1 VGTSSPD
8 LDSPKGSPD
17 VSSATNAAARIQ
29 NYIRTNASRGRDLER
44 VGPFL
49 ATFSP
54 HTDNPYLNYAIPDA
68 DARPTAEDADALA
81 TAFEQR
87 DRKPRLEFL
96 PSLAPAVEP
105 ALTACGYT
113 VDDRLPL
120 MDCPPEAVVDQPVP
134 HGIELVCPE
143 TDDEILDLLTVQHD
157 TYGDLRR
164 PTADDVVRHRKGRAA
179 GVLTLL
185 ARDLDTGRPAG
196 GGLCDAIHD
205 GIAELAG
212 FAVAEAFRRRGIAAA
227 ITSHLTRA
235 AHDAG
240 AVTAFLTPGGPE
252 AERVY
257 ARSGYQR
264 SNEVIF
270 ISR

>member
-1 VGTSSPD
+1 
-8 LDSPKGSPD
+8 
-17 VSSATNAAARIQ
+17 VSSATSAASTAARIQ
-29 NYIRTNASRGRDLER
+29 NYIRINASRGRDLER

-68 DARPTAEDADALA
+68 DARPTAADAHSLA
-81 TAFEQR
+81 SAFER
-87 DRKPRLEFL
+87 RARKPRLEFL
-96 PSLAPAVEP
+96 PGLAPAVEP
-105 ALTACGYT
+105 ALAACGYT
-113 VDDRLPL
+113 VDGRLPL

-134 HGIELVCPE
+134 GGIELIAPG
-143 TDDEILDLLTVQHD
+143 TDDEILGLLAVQHD
-157 TYGDLRR
+157 AYGNLHR
-164 PTADDVVRHRKGRAA
+164 PTADDIARHREARAA
-179 GVLTLL
+179 GVLALL
-185 ARDLDTGRPAG
+185 ARDLDNGLPAG

-212 FAVAEAFRRRGIAAA
+212 FAVAEAYRRRGIAAA

-235 AHDAG
+235 AHEAG

-257 ARSGYQR
+257 ARAGYQR
-264 SNEVIF
+264 SNEVVF
-270 ISR
+270 MSR